1 MSFPRRPSRT
11 DLLVEIIRRARTEHG
26 PEWRV
31 EVDTTTP
38 PLIEV
43 RVFASGDRMRF
54 EVDEREPEANLRRK
68 VGWAFEQFG
77 HRMDAIAAGR
87 LAPQE
92 AEA

>member
-1 MSFPRRPSRT
+1 
-11 DLLVEIIRRARTEHG
+11 
-26 PEWRV
+26 
-31 EVDTTTP
+31 
-38 PLIEV
+38 V

-54 EVDEREPEANLRRK
+54 EVDEREPEAELRRK